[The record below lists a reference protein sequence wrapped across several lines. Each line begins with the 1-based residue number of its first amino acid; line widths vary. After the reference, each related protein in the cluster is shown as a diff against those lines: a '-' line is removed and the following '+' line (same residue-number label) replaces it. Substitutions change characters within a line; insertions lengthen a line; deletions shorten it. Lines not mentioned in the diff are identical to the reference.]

1 MILKDTGG
9 GDFAQCP
16 KGSHIA
22 RCIKLIDI
30 GTQKGEYEGK
40 VTVRRQLIITWELP
54 NELIP
59 NGELEGKP
67 FGVSRFYTASL
78 GEKAALRKDL
88 ENWRGRKFTEKEL
101 SGFDPKAILGAP
113 CMLSVV
119 HTEKGKAKVAGVM
132 SLPKG
137 MTCPDAINPLVYFS
151 LDEFDQDTYDGLSDG
166 FKKLIQESP
175 EFKELGK
182 KEMADSSIPF

>member
-16 KGSHIA
+16 EGSHIA

-40 VTVRRQLIITWELP
+40 ATVRRQLIITWELP

-59 NGELEGKP
+59 NGELAGKP

-101 SGFDPKAILGAP
+101 LGFDLKAVLGAP

-132 SLPKG
+132 SSTRIP
-137 MTCPDAINPLVYFS
+137 MTDCRTASRN
-151 LDEFDQDTYDGLSDG
+151 
-166 FKKLIQESP
+166 
-175 EFKELGK
+175 
-182 KEMADSSIPF
+182 